1 MYRAVKHYFFAITGT
16 PSILKIIK
24 THRAKQKP
32 SVNRPTLASRITS
45 RVVWLNVFKGYGY
58 IQGDNTDVDIIV
70 HHLYNTKNNPIK
82 FFKSLAQS
90 GVIQFEVVMSTKISH
105 RLRA

>member
-32 SVNRPTLASRITS
+32 SVNRPTLASRITGWVLCFNVHKGFDFIH
-45 RVVWLNVFKGYGY
+45 RVDKGSNIFVYH
-58 IQGDNTDVDIIV
+58 TEII
-70 HHLYNTKNNPIK
+70 KNNSNK
-82 FFKSLAQS
+82 FFRSLAK
-90 GVIQFEVVMSTKISH
+90 GAVLQFDVVLNIKN
-105 RLRA
+105 